1 MLLSEKYILRRWTKN
16 VKQARVFDPTTG
28 SYVHTDPGHS
38 LMSRHSMLSY
48 AASDLVDEGSLTDVR
63 STFLLSEFQSLRIRV
78 KDIDTGGEV
87 GMSRNRNKS
96 VEETQVV
103 CDPNPVRAKGCGKR
117 LKSKKEKALSQ
128 SNRQCRACG
137 TSGHD
142 RRTCPTLQ
150 NSLDNTNQPQY
161 SQDPSDQQYQ
171 ASDPQYAYQAP
182 DSHYAYHAPDSQYSY
197 HASDPQY
204 AFHVSDPQYAYH
216 VPNL

>member
-1 MLLSEKYILRRWTKN
+1 
-16 VKQARVFDPTTG
+16 
-28 SYVHTDPGHS
+28 
-38 LMSRHSMLSY
+38 MSRHSMLSH
-48 AASDLVDEGSLTDVR
+48 AASDLVDEGSLTDAR

-103 CDPNPVRAKGCGKR
+103 CNPNPVRAKGCGKR
-117 LKSKKEKALSQ
+117 LKSGKEKALSQ
-128 SNRQCRACG
+128 SNRQCLRMWHQC
-137 TSGHD
+137 
-142 RRTCPTLQ
+142 
-150 NSLDNTNQPQY
+150 LDNTNQPQY

-204 AFHVSDPQYAYH
+204 AYH
-216 VPNL
+216 A

>member
-1 MLLSEKYILRRWTKN
+1 MLLPEKYILRRWTKN
-16 VKQARVFDPTTG
+16 TKQARVFDPTTG

-48 AASDLVDEGSLTDVR
+48 AASNLVDEGSLTDAR

-87 GMSRNRNKS
+87 GMSRNINKS
-96 VEETQVV
+96 VEETRVV

-150 NSLDNTNQPQY
+150 NR
-161 SQDPSDQQYQ
+161 
-171 ASDPQYAYQAP
+171 
-182 DSHYAYHAPDSQYSY
+182 
-197 HASDPQY
+197 
-204 AFHVSDPQYAYH
+204 
-216 VPNL
+216 